1 MLKVSVNA
9 DKIRQAFEDLPSQ
22 ATPFVTQESGWEGVA
37 LDATPLRPT
46 NATPPGSGGG
56 AQGTPSRSP
65 AAATLEAAATLTP
78 SRLPRDGAGR
88 LIATSELTPERAV
101 AAGRQLLPG
110 SPRPADTADLANAK
124 AEVRELK
131 ASLVK
136 AEQETND
143 ASTTAELLHAELET
157 CRAELLKACEEAAR
171 LRASSA
177 AQPAPSPAA
186 ATPSPEKRDAGG
198 EAAEEL
204 LRMQD
209 KVEALEAALEAADA
223 QVLQLQLGQDGQ
235 PAAGAQEPHASPVAA
250 APPTAGS
257 PASDDDA
264 SAATRKV
271 TRLEAETSILR
282 TEVNRLEVDLEV
294 SSKENDLLRRQL
306 SAVRGQRVQDISSKL
321 EAEDRALE
329 EQRAELRR
337 LQVEASAV
345 EERIRL
351 RRGGLEAA
359 ESDKTAVTGGP
370 SGTVASSTGEALATI
385 DLQQER
391 SRNQWLEGEV
401 QRLKS
406 AAEADRSFFES
417 QLEQFAD
424 DSSTRLRRQKQSA
437 RLERMRSGTPVVRHA
452 WDGTEGKHSVHK
464 RYLRLSECGTRLLWG
479 RSAEDKQLV
488 AVAVS
493 GIE

>member
-1 MLKVSVNA
+1 MSVNA

-124 AEVRELK
+124 AEVRKLK

-186 ATPSPEKRDAGG
+186 ATSSPEKRNASG

-223 QVLQLQLGQDGQ
+223 QVLQLQLGQDSK
-235 PAAGAQEPHASPVAA
+235 PEAQEPHASPVAA

-329 EQRAELRR
+329 EQRAELHR
-337 LQVEASAV
+337 LQLEADAV

-370 SGTVASSTGEALATI
+370 SGTVPSSTGEALATI

>member
-1 MLKVSVNA
+1 
-9 DKIRQAFEDLPSQ
+9 
-22 ATPFVTQESGWEGVA
+22 
-37 LDATPLRPT
+37 
-46 NATPPGSGGG
+46 
-56 AQGTPSRSP
+56 
-65 AAATLEAAATLTP
+65 
-78 SRLPRDGAGR
+78 
-88 LIATSELTPERAV
+88 
-101 AAGRQLLPG
+101 
-110 SPRPADTADLANAK
+110 
-124 AEVRELK
+124 
-131 ASLVK
+131 
-136 AEQETND
+136 
-143 ASTTAELLHAELET
+143 
-157 CRAELLKACEEAAR
+157 
-171 LRASSA
+171 
-177 AQPAPSPAA
+177 
-186 ATPSPEKRDAGG
+186 
-198 EAAEEL
+198 
-204 LRMQD
+204 MQD

-250 APPTAGS
+250 APTTAGS

-337 LQVEASAV
+337 LQLEAEAV

-370 SGTVASSTGEALATI
+370 SRTVASSTGEALATI